1 MILDKSYCEEWREV
15 TKTILEARPKK
26 KVKVKRGNKDFRK
39 DKYRES
45 SGVVFTEMYR
55 FVSR

>member
-1 MILDKSYCEEWREV
+1 MDKAYWQEWREA
-15 TKTILEARPKK
+15 TRAILEARPKK
-26 KVKVKRGNKDFRK
+26 KVKVKRSNKDFRK

-45 SGVVFTEMYR
+45 SGVVFTETYR